1 MNKQELKQLDYNV
14 YKLKYQKYTAT
25 KEKILYNQA
34 LTFYWLHQNDNK
46 QAEHYLRKTIQLS
59 NEARQL
65 NTI

>member
-1 MNKQELKQLDYNV
+1 MNKEKLKELDYKI
-14 YKLKYQKYTAT
+14 YKLKYQKYAAT

-34 LTFYWLHQNDNK
+34 LTFYWLDENDNK
-46 QAEHYLRKTIQLS
+46 QAEHYLRKTIQLN